1 VVLTKIIVVILAVEP
16 EPGAIQRIQIN
27 DGSTVM
33 YLSVALTL
41 PQVPQ
46 LPIVPPLLEKLVVVL
61 KMDTQDIAEIQL

>member
-1 VVLTKIIVVILAVEP
+1 VVSTKIIVVILTVKAE

-27 DGSTVM
+27 DGSTVL

-46 LPIVPPLLEKLVVVL
+46 LPIVSLLLEKLVVV
-61 KMDTQDIAEIQL
+61 KRINTQDIVEQ